1 MRTTVD
7 LNDEVLRQAKKRA
20 ADEGRPLRAIV
31 EDALRILLQTPR
43 PGGSARYRL
52 EWHTEKGR
60 LQPGVRLDDRQ
71 SLFDLMEGRD

>member
-7 LNDEVLRQAKKRA
+7 LNEELLREAKRRA
-20 ADEGRPLRAIV
+20 ADEGRPLREVI
-31 EDALRILLQTPR
+31 EQALRTMIQTR
-43 PGGSARYRL
+43 APGPSAFKL
-52 EWHTEKGR
+52 EWRTEEGR

>member
-7 LNDEVLRQAKKRA
+7 LNEELLREAKKRA
-20 ADEGRPLRAIV
+20 ADEGRPLRDVI
-31 EDALRILLQTPR
+31 EEALRRMIQTRVSSPS
-43 PGGSARYRL
+43 GFKL
-52 EWHTEKGR
+52 EWRTEEGR